1 MVTFNVPRYSMS
13 EANTPGQF
21 YTAKISTIQLYNL
34 IPYFSDLNPGIQY
47 GVTQG
52 QSQELWQLRAKHCY
66 GYAVAPEGS
75 GAWCGIAGVFMDFSP
90 DPHFPYSS
98 VAQIEFTAVRPG
110 YPGAV
115 CALYQHIKNDLR
127 NQGVQALVVPR
138 QVSRN
143 EIRARLYQL

>member
-1 MVTFNVPRYSMS
+1 MS

-21 YTAKISTIQLYNL
+21 YTAKISTVQLYNL

-47 GVTQG
+47 GVTQE
-52 QSQELWQLRAKHCY
+52 QSLELWRLRAKHCY
-66 GYAVAPEGS
+66 GYAVVPNDLTQNEWG
-75 GAWCGIAGVFMDFSP
+75 GWCGIAGVFMDFSP

-110 YPGAV
+110 YPGAT
-115 CALYQHIKNDLR
+115 CALYRHIKNDLR
-127 NQGVQALVVPR
+127 NRGVQALVVPR

-143 EIRARLYQL
+143 EIRARLYRL